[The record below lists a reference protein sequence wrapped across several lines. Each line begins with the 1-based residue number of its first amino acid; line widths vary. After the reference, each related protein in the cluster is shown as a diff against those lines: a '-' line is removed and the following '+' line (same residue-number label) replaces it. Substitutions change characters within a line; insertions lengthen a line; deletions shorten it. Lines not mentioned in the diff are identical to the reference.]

1 MSEKTGL
8 LRNVDLFSPLDE
20 RQLQAIAKRAVEK
33 SYSKGDL
40 IILEEDEANQS
51 FFILAEG
58 QVKVFL
64 TSVEGREAI
73 LAMLE
78 EGDFFGEMSLLDGEN
93 RSASVQALEKTRL
106 FTISREDFL
115 ATLSENS
122 ELTLTLLGELS
133 RRLRK
138 SNRQVSS
145 LSQMRVYGRI
155 AASLLQLM
163 EQKGIRTRSQ
173 DGKRMVVIHD
183 RPKQQEIAEMAGTT
197 RETVSRVLRNL
208 QKKGYIAL
216 SGRDLFILQEDELKT

>member
-1 MSEKTGL
+1 MSEKTEL
-8 LRNVDLFSPLDE
+8 LRKVDLFSLLDE
-20 RQLQAIAKRAVEK
+20 GQLQVIAKRTVEK
-33 SYSKGDL
+33 TYAKGDL
-40 IILEEDEANQS
+40 IIMEEDVGNQS

-58 QVKVFL
+58 QVKVYI

-73 LAMLE
+73 LALLG

-115 ATLSENS
+115 GTLAENS

-138 SNRQVSS
+138 SNRQVFS

-163 EQKGIRTRSQ
+163 EQKGIRTRTQ
-173 DGKRMVVIHD
+173 DGQRMVVIHD

-197 RETVSRVLRNL
+197 RETVSRVLQTL

-216 SGRDLFILQEDELKT
+216 SGRDLFILQEDELKP